1 VQQSWA
7 LVIGAALL
15 FPSTGLPCL
24 AQAVQNMPRA
34 ASAAME
40 ETEAR
45 AAADRIL
52 DAVRRR
58 DGNARY
64 AMFSEDLKQT
74 SSPGM
79 VQTTLDGLPKL
90 QSWKINKVYTS
101 LRGNSTIEITLNTSA
116 GPRQISL
123 VINPQGQLVAQ
134 LVNAKGQ
141 PSTQVAEAFVKA
153 VSQGQFITA
162 RSFLSL
168 DLQKEIPPASLQS
181 KWLDLQ
187 AQVGTFQ
194 RIEGVKE
201 AENDNNSKLVLVS
214 ASFTRLTDN
223 LYLIVNNSNQIIGV
237 DFPVDATVKPVR

>member
-1 VQQSWA
+1 MQEA
-7 LVIGAALL
+7 
-15 FPSTGLPCL
+15 
-24 AQAVQNMPRA
+24 
-34 ASAAME
+34 
-40 ETEAR
+40 EAR

-64 AMFSEDLKQT
+64 ALFSEELQQT

-90 QSWKINKVYTS
+90 ESWKINRVYTS
-101 LRGNSTIEITLNTSA
+101 LRGNSTVEATLNTAA
-116 GPRQISL
+116 GSRQVSL

-134 LVNAKGQ
+134 LFNAKDQ
-141 PSTQVAEAFVKA
+141 PSTKVAEAFVKA

-187 AQVGTFQ
+187 ARVGTFK
-194 RIEGVKE
+194 RIEGAKE
-201 AENDNNSKLVLVS
+201 AESSNNSKLVLVS
-214 ASFTRLTDN
+214 ISFTRLTDN
-223 LYLIVNNSNQIIGV
+223 LFLIVNNSNQIIGV
-237 DFPVDATVKPVR
+237 DFPIDATVKPVR